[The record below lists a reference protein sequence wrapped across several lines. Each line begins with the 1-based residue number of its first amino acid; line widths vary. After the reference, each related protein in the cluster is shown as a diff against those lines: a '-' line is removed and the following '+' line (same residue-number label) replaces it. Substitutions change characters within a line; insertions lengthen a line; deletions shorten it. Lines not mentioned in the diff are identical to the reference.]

1 MGYSFQGLSLLAKDH
16 GIDLSK
22 LNVGEFVLFVNT
34 KKTSFKLYTANNTI
48 CYVKMPGNR
57 RVDLRVIQD
66 IPKYFNGSSL
76 DYNKALTNVLLKEI
90 GFAN

>member
-1 MGYSFQGLSLLAKDH
+1 
-16 GIDLSK
+16 
-22 LNVGEFVLFVNT
+22 
-34 KKTSFKLYTANNTI
+34 
-48 CYVKMPGNR
+48 MPGNR

-76 DYNKALTNVLLKEI
+76 DYNKALKNVLLKEI